1 MQVPRANFAV
11 AMAPD
16 LRLFAVGGSC
26 TSDSSEAPT
35 DTVEMIACSYG
46 AGVAEPKGGWR
57 YVAPLLTARQSH
69 AAAFL
74 EGSLIVVGGKHE
86 RSVEY
91 LTLPTT
97 SNPLGQ
103 WTAIFPLPQPLE
115 MLALIPTDRSLFGIC
130 KCFFTPPRS
139 PLTTKVEMVLLDNY
153 GEAVQPL
160 KH

>member
-1 MQVPRANFAV
+1 MQMARDNFAV

-16 LRLFAVGGSC
+16 LRLFAIGGSC

-35 DTVEMIACSYG
+35 DTVEMLACSYS

-57 YVAPLLTARQSH
+57 YVAPVLTARQSH

-74 EGSLIVVGGKHE
+74 DGSLVVVGGRGE

-91 LTLPTT
+91 LTLPTV

-103 WTAIFPLPQPLE
+103 WTAISPLPQSLE
-115 MLALIPTDRSLFGIC
+115 MLALIPTGRSLFGIG
-130 KCFFTPPRS
+130 KFCFYSS
-139 PLTTKVEMVLLDNY
+139 PFVILINKEN
-153 GEAVQPL
+153 
-160 KH
+160 